1 MILLGKNPGIHSPKM
16 YECRCWRFKRRCH
29 RLYGNGR
36 PKTRWYCIYHRFRT
50 PLGSD
55 IADNSSES
63 SSTASFET
71 PNIQHISEN
80 DGLVYLLDYLAKKH
94 LKENPEFGCYT
105 HQSNESLNLH
115 SYVLPSWIQSLSF
128 GGLIPPSQ
136 ICITKV
142 RKNE

>member
-1 MILLGKNPGIHSPKM
+1 MNVDVGGLKEDATDYMATAGLKRAGIVRVVTIDLEPPLVLILQTTLVKVHPQRHLKHLT
-16 YECRCWRFKRRCH
+16 Y
-29 RLYGNGR
+29 
-36 PKTRWYCIYHRFRT
+36 
-50 PLGSD
+50 
-55 IADNSSES
+55 
-63 SSTASFET
+63 
-71 PNIQHISEN
+71 NIISEN
-80 DGLVYLLDYLAKKH
+80 DGLVYLLGYLAKKH

-142 RKNE
+142 KKNDYVF